1 MARVNLGLS
10 KFGKP
15 LFLVLLLMA
24 LVVGSGDTETQSVGK
39 VRSSAEMA
47 FSKGD
52 IDGSLKLWGQVIAM
66 EPTND
71 GNFFKRFRVYLRQ
84 SKYKEA
90 MSDLNS
96 ALNIKPTNEAAL
108 TQKGKLELRL
118 GRCSEAYTSFTK
130 LQRCAAASTLAM
142 F

>member
-1 MARVNLGLS
+1 MAWTKQEHLTKL
-10 KFGKP
+10 
-15 LFLVLLLMA
+15 LLLLVLTA
-24 LVVGSGDTETQSVGK
+24 LVISSGDTENQSIGK

-52 IDGSLKLWGQVIAM
+52 IDGSLKLWGQVIAL

-84 SKYKEA
+84 NKYKEA
-90 MSDLNS
+90 LSDLNS

-118 GRCSEAYTSFTK
+118 GRCSDAYTSFSK
-130 LQRCAAASTLAM
+130 LQRCAAAPNRAM
-142 F
+142 L